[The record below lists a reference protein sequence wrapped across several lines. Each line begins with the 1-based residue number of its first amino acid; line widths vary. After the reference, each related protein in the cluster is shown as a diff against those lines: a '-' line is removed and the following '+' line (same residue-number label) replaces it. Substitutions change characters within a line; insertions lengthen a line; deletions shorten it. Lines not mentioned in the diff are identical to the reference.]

1 MPKRPSEKAEVTLLE
16 KHNNMSGVYTKLVQ
30 KRVEQSKEPVSAV
43 SATPREQ
50 LPSQETTPL
59 PHPAGEEQAGE
70 NSVSIKKSES
80 QKVNKSK
87 RVEKV
92 RKSES
97 QQNDVSESQHADIH
111 DLSTKTSKR
120 FTTYLTKAS
129 LRAIRI
135 IADDEERHD
144 YEVFQE
150 AIDFYLA
157 NKNK

>member
-1 MPKRPSEKAEVTLLE
+1 MKQDNPFA
-16 KHNNMSGVYTKLVQ
+16 KLGALDQ
-30 KRVEQSKEPVSAV
+30 KLFED
-43 SATPREQ
+43 
-50 LPSQETTPL
+50 TT
-59 PHPAGEEQAGE
+59 
-70 NSVSIKKSES
+70 SIKQEKVDKDEEEKRQRVKS
-80 QKVNKSK
+80 QNVNKIL
-87 RVEKV
+87 EEENV

-97 QQNDVSESQHADIH
+97 QQSDLSESQQSDNQD

-120 FTTYLTKAS
+120 FTTYLTKVS

-157 NKNK
+157 HRK

>member
-1 MPKRPSEKAEVTLLE
+1 MKQDNPFA
-16 KHNNMSGVYTKLVQ
+16 KLGALDQ
-30 KRVEQSKEPVSAV
+30 KLFED
-43 SATPREQ
+43 
-50 LPSQETTPL
+50 TT
-59 PHPAGEEQAGE
+59 
-70 NSVSIKKSES
+70 SIKQEKVDKDEEEKRQRVKSQNVNKILEEENVRKSES
-80 QKVNKSK
+80 QNVNKSN
-87 RVEKV
+87 RGENV

-97 QQNDVSESQHADIH
+97 QQSDLSESQQSDNQD

-120 FTTYLTKAS
+120 FTTYLTKVS

-157 NKNK
+157 HRK

>member
-1 MPKRPSEKAEVTLLE
+1 
-16 KHNNMSGVYTKLVQ
+16 MSGVYTKLAQ
-30 KRVEQSKEPVSAV
+30 KRAEQSKEPVSGV
-43 SATPREQ
+43 SATHMEQ
-50 LPSQETTPL
+50 KPSQETAPL
-59 PHPAGEEQAGE
+59 SHPVGEEEAREKSGP
-70 NSVSIKKSES
+70 IKKSES

-87 RVEKV
+87 SVEIV

-97 QQNDVSESQHADIH
+97 QQNDLSESQHSDIH

-120 FTTYLTKAS
+120 FTTYLTKSS

>member
-1 MPKRPSEKAEVTLLE
+1 MKQDNPFAKLGALGQKLFEDTASKTQEKID
-16 KHNNMSGVYTKLVQ
+16 KGD
-30 KRVEQSKEPVSAV
+30 
-43 SATPREQ
+43 
-50 LPSQETTPL
+50 
-59 PHPAGEEQAGE
+59 EENVRMTE
-70 NSVSIKKSES
+70 N

-87 RVEKV
+87 RVEIV

-97 QQNDVSESQHADIH
+97 QQNDLSESQQSDNQD

-144 YEVFQE
+144 YEIFQE

-157 NKNK
+157 HKK

>member
-1 MPKRPSEKAEVTLLE
+1 MKQDNPFA
-16 KHNNMSGVYTKLVQ
+16 KLGALDQ
-30 KRVEQSKEPVSAV
+30 KLFEDTASK
-43 SATPREQ
+43 T
-50 LPSQETTPL
+50 QETIDK
-59 PHPAGEEQAGE
+59 GDEE
-70 NSVSIKKSES
+70 NVRMSES

-87 RVEKV
+87 RVEIV

-97 QQNDVSESQHADIH
+97 QQNDLSESQQSDNQD

-135 IADDEERHD
+135 IADNEERHD

-157 NKNK
+157 HKK

>member
-1 MPKRPSEKAEVTLLE
+1 
-16 KHNNMSGVYTKLVQ
+16 MSGVYTKLAQ

-43 SATPREQ
+43 PTTHIEHK
-50 LPSQETTPL
+50 PSQETTL
-59 PHPAGEEQAGE
+59 LSHPVGEEVARE
-70 NSVSIKKSES
+70 NSAPIKKSES

-87 RVEKV
+87 LVEKV

-97 QQNDVSESQHADIH
+97 QQNDLSESQHSDIQ

-120 FTTYLTKAS
+120 FTTYLTKSS

>member
-1 MPKRPSEKAEVTLLE
+1 
-16 KHNNMSGVYTKLVQ
+16 MSGVYTSLAK

-43 SATPREQ
+43 PVTQTEQ
-50 LPSQETTPL
+50 KLNLEQSPLSQKM
-59 PHPAGEEQAGE
+59 GEEKVDGKTAE
-70 NSVSIKKSES
+70 SKKSES
-80 QKVNKSK
+80 QKVNKIK
-87 RVEKV
+87 VEKIV

-97 QQNDVSESQHADIH
+97 QQNDLSESQQSDKAN
-111 DLSTKTSKR
+111 LSTKTAKR

-150 AIDFYLA
+150 AIDFYLTHR
-157 NKNK
+157 KQ

>member
-1 MPKRPSEKAEVTLLE
+1 
-16 KHNNMSGVYTKLVQ
+16 MSGVYTKLVQ

-43 SATPREQ
+43 TATRIEQ
-50 LPSQETTPL
+50 KPSQETTPL
-59 PHPAGEEQAGE
+59 SHPVGQEQVRE
-70 NSVSIKKSES
+70 NNIPFKKSES

-87 RVEKV
+87 SIEKV

-97 QQNDVSESQHADIH
+97 QQNDLSESQHSDIH

-157 NKNK
+157 NRNK

>member
-1 MPKRPSEKAEVTLLE
+1 MKQDNPFAKLGALDQKLFEDTAPKTQEIIDKGEEEKATS
-16 KHNNMSGVYTKLVQ
+16 N
-30 KRVEQSKEPVSAV
+30 
-43 SATPREQ
+43 
-50 LPSQETTPL
+50 
-59 PHPAGEEQAGE
+59 
-70 NSVSIKKSES
+70 KKSES

-87 RVEKV
+87 RVEIV

-97 QQNDVSESQHADIH
+97 QQNDLSENQQSDNQD

-157 NKNK
+157 HKK

>member
-1 MPKRPSEKAEVTLLE
+1 MA
-16 KHNNMSGVYTKLVQ
+16 GVYTKLAQ
-30 KRVEQSKEPVSAV
+30 KRAEQSKEPLNGV
-43 SATPREQ
+43 SATPMDQ
-50 LPSQETTPL
+50 KPSQETAPL
-59 PHPAGEEQAGE
+59 SNPVGEEEARE
-70 NSVSIKKSES
+70 KRDPMKKSES
-80 QKVNKSK
+80 QKVKKSK
-87 RVEKV
+87 RGEKV

-97 QQNDVSESQHADIH
+97 QQYDVSENQLSDLH

-120 FTTYLTKAS
+120 FTTYLTKSS

>member
-1 MPKRPSEKAEVTLLE
+1 MKQDNPFA
-16 KHNNMSGVYTKLVQ
+16 KLGALDQ
-30 KRVEQSKEPVSAV
+30 KLFED
-43 SATPREQ
+43 
-50 LPSQETTPL
+50 TT
-59 PHPAGEEQAGE
+59 
-70 NSVSIKKSES
+70 SIKQEKVDKDEEEKRQRVKSQKVNKILEEENIRISES
-80 QKVNKSK
+80 QKVNKSN
-87 RVEKV
+87 RGEIV

-97 QQNDVSESQHADIH
+97 QQNDLSESQQSDNQD

-157 NKNK
+157 HRK

>member
-1 MPKRPSEKAEVTLLE
+1 
-16 KHNNMSGVYTKLVQ
+16 MSGVYTKLAQ
-30 KRVEQSKEPVSAV
+30 KRAEQSKEPISALPV
-43 SATPREQ
+43 TPTVQ
-50 LPSQETTPL
+50 KPSQGTTPL
-59 PHPAGEEQAGE
+59 SQQGLTEEIGE
-70 NSVSIKKSES
+70 NATSSKKSES
-80 QKVNKSK
+80 QKVNKNK

-97 QQNDVSESQHADIH
+97 QQNDLSENQQPAMH

-144 YEVFQE
+144 YDVFQE

-157 NKNK
+157 HKNK

>member
-1 MPKRPSEKAEVTLLE
+1 
-16 KHNNMSGVYTKLVQ
+16 MSGVYTKLVQ

-43 SATPREQ
+43 PATPIDQ
-50 LPSQETTPL
+50 KPSQGTAPL
-59 PHPAGEEQAGE
+59 SHPVGEEQARE
-70 NSVSIKKSES
+70 SSVPIKKSES

-97 QQNDVSESQHADIH
+97 QQNNVSESQHSDIH

>member
-1 MPKRPSEKAEVTLLE
+1 MKQDNPFAKLGALDQKLFEDTAPKTQEKID
-16 KHNNMSGVYTKLVQ
+16 K
-30 KRVEQSKEPVSAV
+30 
-43 SATPREQ
+43 
-50 LPSQETTPL
+50 
-59 PHPAGEEQAGE
+59 GEEE
-70 NSVSIKKSES
+70 NAISRKKSES

-87 RVEKV
+87 QVEIV

-97 QQNDVSESQHADIH
+97 QQSDNQD

-150 AIDFYLA
+150 AIDFYLTHR
-157 NKNK
+157 K